1 MLKYHR
7 TLVAVVAI
15 KKEEVREGKI
25 SVIGVTEAAVVEA
38 AIVIDHKVN
47 PEIPEKEGASKVEV
61 ISIEMRP
68 YFLLLFILSTFT
80 ILSQEVDTST
90 EEQISAV
97 VVNAQTD
104 ETMESVHVVN
114 LNQVIGTIT
123 NEKGEFTIT
132 AAVND
137 TLYFSYLGFKS
148 QKIRITN
155 DMFKFENTKIA
166 LTELAY
172 ALEEVIVRPYQL
184 TGYLEIDVKNLPI
197 NTSYQYSISGLSV
210 GYEAGSKSPSA
221 VTKVL
226 GAILNPADLLRN
238 LFGKQP
244 NQMKKLRKMK
254 EDDQI
259 RNLLATKFDREIL
272 TELLQIEKLDI
283 QDILNN
289 CNYSKSFITTA
300 NDLQILDAIS
310 SCYEDFKVLN
320 RKN

>member
-1 MLKYHR
+1 MRSFLPLICILC
-7 TLVAVVAI
+7 T
-15 KKEEVREGKI
+15 
-25 SVIGVTEAAVVEA
+25 
-38 AIVIDHKVN
+38 
-47 PEIPEKEGASKVEV
+47 
-61 ISIEMRP
+61 SIA
-68 YFLLLFILSTFT
+68 F
-80 ILSQEVDTST
+80 SQEAEAID
-90 EEQISAV
+90 EQEINAV

-104 ETMESVHVVN
+104 KPMESVHVIN
-114 LNQVIGTIT
+114 LNQVVGTIT
-123 NEKGEFTIT
+123 DEKGEFTIP

-137 TLYFSYLGFKS
+137 TLYFSFLGFKS
-148 QKIRITN
+148 QKIRVTN
-155 DMFKFENTKIA
+155 DMFKFENTKIS

-172 ALEEVIVRPYQL
+172 ALEEVIVRPYAL

-197 NTSYQYSISGLSV
+197 NNAYQYSISGLSV
-210 GYEAGSKSPSA
+210 GYEAGNKSTSA

-259 RNLLATKFDREIL
+259 RDLLASKFDREIL
-272 TELLQIEKLDI
+272 MEMLQIEKVDI

-289 CNYSKSFITTA
+289 CNYSKSFIQTA

-310 SCYEDFKVLN
+310 SCYEEFKVLN
-320 RKN
+320 RTK

>member
-1 MLKYHR
+1 MLNVMKLF
-7 TLVAVVAI
+7 LVPFLLFFSFAVFAQD
-15 KKEEVREGKI
+15 EE
-25 SVIGVTEAAVVEA
+25 
-38 AIVIDHKVN
+38 
-47 PEIPEKEGASKVEV
+47 EINLEKEIK
-61 ISIEMRP
+61 
-68 YFLLLFILSTFT
+68 
-80 ILSQEVDTST
+80 
-90 EEQISAV
+90 AV

-104 ETMESVHVVN
+104 KPMESVHVVN
-114 LNQVIGTIT
+114 LNQVVGTIT
-123 NEKGEFTIT
+123 TENGEFSIR

-137 TLYFSYLGFKS
+137 TLYFSFLGFKA
-148 QKIRITN
+148 QKIRVTN
-155 DMFKFENTKIA
+155 DMFKFKDTKIA

-184 TGYLEIDVKNLPI
+184 TGYLEIDLKNLPI
-197 NTSYQYSISGLSV
+197 NNAYQYSISGLSV
-210 GYEAGSKSPSA
+210 GYEGGNKNPSA

-244 NQMKKLRKMK
+244 NQMRKLRKMK

-259 RNLLATKFDREIL
+259 RDLLATKFDREVL
-272 TELLQIEKLDI
+272 TELLQIEKVDI

-310 SCYEDFKVLN
+310 SCYEEFKVLN
-320 RKN
+320 PKK

>member
-1 MLKYHR
+1 MKPISIIVLLIIS
-7 TLVAVVAI
+7 TFSFAQ
-15 KKEEVREGKI
+15 EE
-25 SVIGVTEAAVVEA
+25 
-38 AIVIDHKVN
+38 
-47 PEIPEKEGASKVEV
+47 EILEEKEIKA
-61 ISIEMRP
+61 
-68 YFLLLFILSTFT
+68 L
-80 ILSQEVDTST
+80 
-90 EEQISAV
+90 

-104 ETMESVHVVN
+104 APMGSVHIIN
-114 LNQVIGTIT
+114 LNKVKGTIT
-123 NEKGEFTIT
+123 KDDGEFTII
-132 AAVND
+132 ASVD
-137 TLYFSYLGFKS
+137 DILYFSYLGFKS
-148 QKIRITN
+148 QKIRVTN

-184 TGYLEIDVKNLPI
+184 TGYLEIDVKNAPI
-197 NTSYQYSISGLSV
+197 NNAYQYSISGLSV
-210 GYEAGSKSPSA
+210 GYEGGNKNPSA

-244 NQMKKLRKMK
+244 NQMKKLRKIK

-259 RNLLATKFDREIL
+259 RDLLASKFDREVL
-272 TELLQIEKLDI
+272 MELLQIEKLDI

-289 CNYSKSFITTA
+289 CNYSKSFIKTA

-320 RKN
+320 RKK

>member
-1 MLKYHR
+1 MK
-7 TLVAVVAI
+7 
-15 KKEEVREGKI
+15 
-25 SVIGVTEAAVVEA
+25 
-38 AIVIDHKVN
+38 
-47 PEIPEKEGASKVEV
+47 P
-61 ISIEMRP
+61 ISIIV
-68 YFLLLFILSTFT
+68 LLFISTFSFAQEEE
-80 ILSQEVDTST
+80 IL
-90 EEQISAV
+90 EEKEIKAL

-104 ETMESVHVVN
+104 APMGNVHIIN
-114 LNQVIGTIT
+114 LNKVKGTIT
-123 NEKGEFTIT
+123 KDDGEFTII
-132 AAVND
+132 ASVD
-137 TLYFSYLGFKS
+137 DILYFSYLGFKS
-148 QKIRITN
+148 QKIRVTN

-184 TGYLEIDVKNLPI
+184 TGYLEIDVKNAPI
-197 NTSYQYSISGLSV
+197 NNAYQYSISGLSV
-210 GYEAGSKSPSA
+210 GYEGGNKNPSA

-244 NQMKKLRKMK
+244 NQMKKLRKIK

-259 RNLLATKFDREIL
+259 RDLLASKFDREVL
-272 TELLQIEKLDI
+272 MELLQIEKLDI

-289 CNYSKSFITTA
+289 CNYSKSFIKTA

-320 RKN
+320 RKK